1 MERDLKKYIKE
12 YDKNFSGGGN
22 RGKFYFSDFRQ
33 IREMTGRGNGQDTI
47 FRTIDLA
54 LRAGFMVGYKCAY
67 REIRKKAKEED

>member
-12 YDKNFSGGGN
+12 YDKNFGGGGN

-33 IREMTGRGNGQDTI
+33 IREMTGRGNGQDII

-67 REIRKKAKEED
+67 REIQKKA